1 MLEVKET
8 AREGEGKQSNFNFN
22 VAFYWVGAALSLSLL
37 TGAIGW
43 SYQLIV
49 RDISQIP
56 IVRAQLGPL
65 RVAPDD
71 PGGLTAANQG
81 LSVTQ
86 LAVNERPLLSDEI
99 FLAPAAEVLSEE
111 NVVLQISEENSSVTN
126 KEKFD
131 TLEVST
137 ENSLELKILP
147 EQNATG
153 LASNNEAVLS
163 TAAFSP
169 KKLEI
174 ENAVSLALALT
185 NEVNSSFNSLR
196 PKIRPVVLNQ
206 IQTDNIAQ
214 SVANEL
220 VVTLPVGS
228 AVVQLGAFESKS
240 LAQIEWQ
247 RLEALLEVLPSVAI
261 QSELSSCFQMH
272 QAAQLHFRRV
282 ASQLI
287 HLLPIEQYYQFG
299 FDLKQ
304 QVEF

>member
-8 AREGEGKQSNFNFN
+8 AREGEGKQSYFNFN

-43 SYQLIV
+43 TYQLIV

-111 NVVLQISEENSSVTN
+111 NVTLQISEEKSSIMN

-137 ENSLELKILP
+137 ENSLDLKILP
-147 EQNATG
+147 EQNATA
-153 LASNNEAVLS
+153 LRLIMRLFYLQRHSLQKV
-163 TAAFSP
+163 
-169 KKLEI
+169 EI
-174 ENAVSLALALT
+174 ENAVSLALSLT
-185 NEVNSSFNSLR
+185 NEVDSSFNSLR

-214 SVANEL
+214 SLANEL
-220 VVTLPVGS
+220 VVTLPIGS

-247 RLEALLEVLPSVAI
+247 RLEALLGSVLTSKNMMVQKAE
-261 QSELSSCFQMH
+261 SGG
-272 QAAQLHFRRV
+272 RV
-282 ASQLI
+282 FYRLRA
-287 HLLPIEQYYQFG
+287 FG
-299 FDLKQ
+299 FDDLSDARQFCSAVNDK
-304 QVEF
+304 VACIPVVTR

>member
-8 AREGEGKQSNFNFN
+8 AREGEGKQYNFNFN
-22 VAFYWVGAALSLSLL
+22 VVFYWVGAALSLSLL

-111 NVVLQISEENSSVTN
+111 NVALQISEENSSITN

-137 ENSLELKILP
+137 ENSLDLKILP

-240 LAQIEWQ
+240 LAKIEWQ
-247 RLEALLEVLPSVAI
+247 RLEALLGSVLTSKNMVI
-261 QSELSSCFQMH
+261 QKAESGGKVFYRLR
-272 QAAQLHFRRV
+272 A
-282 ASQLI
+282 
-287 HLLPIEQYYQFG
+287 FG
-299 FDLKQ
+299 FDDLSDARQFCSAVNDK
-304 QVEF
+304 VACIPVVTR

>member
-111 NVVLQISEENSSVTN
+111 NVALQISEENSSITN
-126 KEKFD
+126 KENFD

-137 ENSLELKILP
+137 ENSLDLKILP

-174 ENAVSLALALT
+174 ENAVSLALSLT
-185 NEVNSSFNSLR
+185 NEVDSSFNSLR

-206 IQTDNIAQ
+206 TQTDNIAQ
-214 SVANEL
+214 SVPNEL

-228 AVVQLGAFESKS
+228 AVVQLGAFERKS

-247 RLEALLEVLPSVAI
+247 RLEALLGSVLTSKNMVI
-261 QSELSSCFQMH
+261 QKAESGGKVFYRLR
-272 QAAQLHFRRV
+272 A
-282 ASQLI
+282 
-287 HLLPIEQYYQFG
+287 FG
-299 FDLKQ
+299 FDDLSDARQFCSAVNDK
-304 QVEF
+304 VACIPVVTR

>member
-8 AREGEGKQSNFNFN
+8 AREGEEKQYNFNFN
-22 VAFYWVGAALSLSLL
+22 VVFYWVGAALSLSLL

-111 NVVLQISEENSSVTN
+111 NVALQISEENSSITN

-137 ENSLELKILP
+137 ENSLDLKILP

-174 ENAVSLALALT
+174 ENAVSLALSLT

-247 RLEALLEVLPSVAI
+247 RLEALLGSVLTSKNMVI
-261 QSELSSCFQMH
+261 QKAESGGKVFYRLR
-272 QAAQLHFRRV
+272 A
-282 ASQLI
+282 
-287 HLLPIEQYYQFG
+287 FG
-299 FDLKQ
+299 FDDLSDARQFCSAVNDK
-304 QVEF
+304 VACIPVVTR

>member
-8 AREGEGKQSNFNFN
+8 AREGEEKQYNFNFN
-22 VAFYWVGAALSLSLL
+22 VVFYWVGAALSLSLL

-49 RDISQIP
+49 RDINQIP

-111 NVVLQISEENSSVTN
+111 NVALQISEENSSITN

-131 TLEVST
+131 ILEVST
-137 ENSLELKILP
+137 ENSLDLKILP

-153 LASNNEAVLS
+153 LASNNEAFLS
-163 TAAFSP
+163 TATFSP

-174 ENAVSLALALT
+174 ENAVSLALSLT
-185 NEVNSSFNSLR
+185 NEVDSSFSSLR

-220 VVTLPVGS
+220 VMTAPIGS

-247 RLEALLEVLPSVAI
+247 RLEALLGSVLTSKNMMVQKAE
-261 QSELSSCFQMH
+261 SGG
-272 QAAQLHFRRV
+272 RV
-282 ASQLI
+282 FYRLRA
-287 HLLPIEQYYQFG
+287 FG
-299 FDLKQ
+299 FDDLSDARQFCSAVNDK
-304 QVEF
+304 VACIPVVTR

>member
-8 AREGEGKQSNFNFN
+8 AREGEEKQYNFNLN
-22 VAFYWVGAALSLSLL
+22 VVFYWVGAALSLSLL

-111 NVVLQISEENSSVTN
+111 NVVLQISEENSSITN

-137 ENSLELKILP
+137 ENSLDFKILP

-174 ENAVSLALALT
+174 ENAVSLALSLT
-185 NEVNSSFNSLR
+185 NEVDSSFNSLR

-247 RLEALLEVLPSVAI
+247 RLEALLGSVLTSKNMVI
-261 QSELSSCFQMH
+261 QKAESGGKVFYRLR
-272 QAAQLHFRRV
+272 A
-282 ASQLI
+282 
-287 HLLPIEQYYQFG
+287 FG
-299 FDLKQ
+299 FDDLSDARQFCSAVNDK
-304 QVEF
+304 VACIPVVTR

>member
-8 AREGEGKQSNFNFN
+8 AREGEEKQYNFNFN
-22 VAFYWVGAALSLSLL
+22 VVFYWVGAALSLSLL

-49 RDISQIP
+49 RDINQIP

-111 NVVLQISEENSSVTN
+111 NVALQISEENSSITN

-137 ENSLELKILP
+137 ENSLDLKILP

-174 ENAVSLALALT
+174 ENAVSLALSLT

-220 VVTLPVGS
+220 VVTLPIGS

-247 RLEALLEVLPSVAI
+247 RLEALLGSVLTSKNMMVQKAE
-261 QSELSSCFQMH
+261 SGGKVFYRLR
-272 QAAQLHFRRV
+272 A
-282 ASQLI
+282 
-287 HLLPIEQYYQFG
+287 FG
-299 FDLKQ
+299 FDDLSDARQFCSAVNDK
-304 QVEF
+304 VACIPVVTR

>member
-8 AREGEGKQSNFNFN
+8 AREGEGKQSNFNFS

-49 RDISQIP
+49 RDINQIP

-111 NVVLQISEENSSVTN
+111 NVALQISEENSSITN

-137 ENSLELKILP
+137 ENSLDLKILP

-240 LAQIEWQ
+240 LAKIEWQ
-247 RLEALLEVLPSVAI
+247 RLEALLGSVLTSKNMVI
-261 QSELSSCFQMH
+261 QKAESGGKVFYRLR
-272 QAAQLHFRRV
+272 A
-282 ASQLI
+282 
-287 HLLPIEQYYQFG
+287 FG
-299 FDLKQ
+299 FDDLSDARQFCSAVNDK
-304 QVEF
+304 VACIPVVTR

>member
-8 AREGEGKQSNFNFN
+8 AREGEEKQYNFNFN

-111 NVVLQISEENSSVTN
+111 NVALQISEENSPIMN

-137 ENSLELKILP
+137 ENSLDLKILP

-174 ENAVSLALALT
+174 ENAVSLALSLT
-185 NEVNSSFNSLR
+185 NEVDSSFNSLR
-196 PKIRPVVLNQ
+196 PKIRPIAVNQ
-206 IQTDNIAQ
+206 IQTVNIAH
-214 SVANEL
+214 SATNEL
-220 VVTLPVGS
+220 VTALPVGS

-247 RLEALLEVLPSVAI
+247 RLEALLGSVLTSKNMVI
-261 QSELSSCFQMH
+261 QKAESGGKVFYRLR
-272 QAAQLHFRRV
+272 A
-282 ASQLI
+282 
-287 HLLPIEQYYQFG
+287 FG
-299 FDLKQ
+299 FDDLSDARQFCSAVNDK
-304 QVEF
+304 VACIPVVTR

>member
-1 MLEVKET
+1 MLKVKET

-49 RDISQIP
+49 RDISKIP

-111 NVVLQISEENSSVTN
+111 NVALQISEENSSITN
-126 KEKFD
+126 KENFD

-137 ENSLELKILP
+137 ENSLDLKILP

-220 VVTLPVGS
+220 TVTLPVGS

-240 LAQIEWQ
+240 LAKIEWQ
-247 RLEALLEVLPSVAI
+247 RLEALLGSVLTSKNMVI
-261 QSELSSCFQMH
+261 QKAESGGKVFYRLR
-272 QAAQLHFRRV
+272 A
-282 ASQLI
+282 
-287 HLLPIEQYYQFG
+287 FG
-299 FDLKQ
+299 FDDLSDARQFCSAVNDK
-304 QVEF
+304 VACIPVVTR

>member
-8 AREGEGKQSNFNFN
+8 AREGEEKQYNFNFN
-22 VAFYWVGAALSLSLL
+22 VVFYWVGAALSLSLL

-49 RDISQIP
+49 RDINQIP

-111 NVVLQISEENSSVTN
+111 NVALQISEENSSITN
-126 KEKFD
+126 KENFD

-137 ENSLELKILP
+137 ENSLDLKILP

-240 LAQIEWQ
+240 LAKIEWQ
-247 RLEALLEVLPSVAI
+247 RLEALLGSVLTSKNMVI
-261 QSELSSCFQMH
+261 QKAESGGKVFYRLR
-272 QAAQLHFRRV
+272 A
-282 ASQLI
+282 
-287 HLLPIEQYYQFG
+287 FG
-299 FDLKQ
+299 FDDLSDARQFCSAVNDK
-304 QVEF
+304 VACIPVVTR

>member
-8 AREGEGKQSNFNFN
+8 AREGEEKQYNFNFN
-22 VAFYWVGAALSLSLL
+22 VVFYWVGAALSLSLL

-49 RDISQIP
+49 RDINQIP

-111 NVVLQISEENSSVTN
+111 NVALQISEENSSITN

-137 ENSLELKILP
+137 ENSLDLKILP

-206 IQTDNIAQ
+206 TQTDNIAQ
-214 SVANEL
+214 SVPNEL

-240 LAQIEWQ
+240 LAKIEWQ
-247 RLEALLEVLPSVAI
+247 RLEALLGSVLTSKNMVI
-261 QSELSSCFQMH
+261 QKAESGGKVFYRLR
-272 QAAQLHFRRV
+272 A
-282 ASQLI
+282 
-287 HLLPIEQYYQFG
+287 FG
-299 FDLKQ
+299 FDDLSDARQFCSAVNDK
-304 QVEF
+304 VACIPVVTR

>member
-8 AREGEGKQSNFNFN
+8 AREGEEKQSNFNFN

-111 NVVLQISEENSSVTN
+111 NVALQISEENSSITN
-126 KEKFD
+126 KENFD

-137 ENSLELKILP
+137 ENSLDLKILP

-240 LAQIEWQ
+240 LAKIEWQ
-247 RLEALLEVLPSVAI
+247 RLEALLGSVLTSKNMVI
-261 QSELSSCFQMH
+261 QKAESGGKVFYRLR
-272 QAAQLHFRRV
+272 A
-282 ASQLI
+282 
-287 HLLPIEQYYQFG
+287 FG
-299 FDLKQ
+299 FDDLSDARQFCSAVNDK
-304 QVEF
+304 VACIPVVTR